1 MICFL
6 FFCFLLT
13 FKERVRLCRLH
24 IRTDP
29 DPFPYFPSQLNRY
42 RRRKYNELPRCSYQ
56 NNFSSFQLF
65 STPAGRRYRI
75 TAVPVWYFHK
85 KWWENKK
92 PDSLTVWQ
100 SDLPTHPLH
109 YYLIWL
115 KDVCKRFNLQCISSS
130 SVMLDIYRDRAY
142 FLYNSTFRCWN
153 EVQHKNSVLCIR
165 DPSCVQPWVAPPLA
179 PHNGLERGRETELND
194 WTNLEIK

>member
-92 PDSLTVWQ
+92 PDSLTVWL

-115 KDVCKRFNLQCISSS
+115 KDVCKCFNLQCISYSS
-130 SVMLDIYRDRAY
+130 CLIYTEPISCITPHLDVEMKSSTKTQFFVSVTLPV
-142 FLYNSTFRCWN
+142 F
-153 EVQHKNSVLCIR
+153 
-165 DPSCVQPWVAPPLA
+165 
-179 PHNGLERGRETELND
+179 
-194 WTNLEIK
+194 NLEWHPHWLHTMGWRGGGRQS

>member
-100 SDLPTHPLH
+100 SDCLTSQHTLYTTIWYDSKMCANVSICSVFRPVLSCLIYTETEPISCITPHLDVEMKSSTKTQFFVSVTLP
-109 YYLIWL
+109 
-115 KDVCKRFNLQCISSS
+115 VFNLE
-130 SVMLDIYRDRAY
+130 
-142 FLYNSTFRCWN
+142 W
-153 EVQHKNSVLCIR
+153 H
-165 DPSCVQPWVAPPLA
+165 
-179 PHNGLERGRETELND
+179 PHWLHTMGWRGGGRQS
-194 WTNLEIK
+194 